1 MSLLFPIAPYRYF
14 TRYSQPRF
22 LLSRLRA
29 GIYLRQVEQYQP
41 EGLQP
46 DTCAHR
52 RAIAVGSGTTIG
64 QERFL
69 PLTNAPAASFLKH
82 LSFSKQPL
90 PVPCRDTTKSTSA
103 EAPSKTSP
111 KKPYI
116 SLTPAS
122 PALSANI
129 GSRARMGSTK
139 HLRSEFWLYSRNIST
154 CIRRPQARLHPL
166 LGTSRGRK
174 SASLDRSVSFSV
186 RLPPDFP
193 LNAVRKHAAESS
205 PTPIVK
211 NGQNSL

>member
-1 MSLLFPIAPYRYF
+1 MNWTSPSLHHGSLVDQIRSDGLKAAKQDDKPRTIRAADQRASGLFF
-14 TRYSQPRF
+14 
-22 LLSRLRA
+22 
-29 GIYLRQVEQYQP
+29 
-41 EGLQP
+41 
-46 DTCAHR
+46 
-52 RAIAVGSGTTIG
+52 
-64 QERFL
+64 
-69 PLTNAPAASFLKH
+69 KH

-111 KKPYI
+111 KKPCI
-116 SLTPAS
+116 SHTPAS